1 MSQKAQ
7 NDSFKD
13 SFYEGVIYRPPS
25 EASSLILQVTVGC
38 RHNQCTF
45 CGMYKGKSFRIKS
58 EEEIRRLIEM
68 GQAQY
73 PLADRIFLADG
84 DALTLDT
91 ELQLSILGQLY
102 RKFPRLKRVGIY
114 GGPKDILAKSPQ
126 ELDALKRGG
135 LGIVYLGVESGSPVI
150 LRQVKK
156 GVTLQEMALAGQRI
170 VAAGLK
176 LSCTV
181 ILGLGGKELSREHAL
196 GTAQI
201 LSAIDPHYLGAL
213 TLMPEPGA
221 PLYRRVKSGEFKQLT
236 AWETLHELYEMIE
249 PLEVTDCL
257 FRSNHASNYLSLK
270 AHLPQEKQQLL
281 QTLARIIGQAQSHLL
296 RPEDWRGL

>member
-1 MSQKAQ
+1 MSQEAR
-7 NDSFKD
+7 NDPFND

-45 CGMYKGKSFRIKS
+45 CSMYKGKSFRVKS
-58 EEEIRRLIEM
+58 DEEIRRLIGM

-73 PLADRIFLADG
+73 PWAERIFLADG

-91 ELQLSILGQLY
+91 ELLLSILRQLY
-102 RKFPRLKRVGIY
+102 REFPRLQRVGIY

-126 ELDALKRGG
+126 ELNALKRQG
-135 LGIVYLGVESGSPVI
+135 LGIVYLGVESGSPVV
-150 LRQVKK
+150 LEQVKK
-156 GVTLQEMALAGQRI
+156 GVTPQEMVLAGQRI

-181 ILGLGGKELSREHAL
+181 ILGLGGKELSREHAF
-196 GTAQI
+196 GTANI

-213 TLMPEPGA
+213 TLMPEPDA
-221 PLYRRVKSGEFKQLT
+221 PLYRRVKGGEFKQLT

-249 PLEVTDCL
+249 PLEVTDCI
-257 FRSNHASNYLSLK
+257 FRSNHASNYLPLK
-270 AHLPQEKQQLL
+270 ARLPQEKGQLL
-281 QTLARIIGQAQSHLL
+281 RTLTQIVGQAQSHLL
-296 RPEDWRGL
+296 RPEEWRGL